1 MITEKS
7 SHGNQT
13 TFTSPSTISV
23 LTVRTDKPKKRIENP
38 PGLIVSGSR
47 SARTSSI
54 EYHQI
59 MEGLVQ
65 RLAGRE
71 RIGEDGESLSMFQE
85 TIKQK
90 GVRRIMN

>member
-1 MITEKS
+1 VITGKS

-23 LTVRTDKPKKRIENP
+23 LTVRTDKPKKRLENP

-71 RIGEDGESLSMFQE
+71 RIGEDGESLSVFQE